1 MILWWSNLLSYAFHC
16 LESGVETFYTNWH
29 LLKIHVDHIYI
40 DRDDI
45 HEKYQTRFSSS
56 CCVSYRNK
64 IYCNIKLEKKDSIQI
79 QHDAM
84 TNFLLEFL
92 IDEKVENLTD
102 HKPVNAHWLGHCI
115 FRNLIEWIACMWK
128 IQGGVQKLN

>member
-1 MILWWSNLLSYAFHC
+1 MLLLDRVQVSTVSLLSV
-16 LESGVETFYTNWH
+16 SI
-29 LLKIHVDHIYI
+29 LLLLHDTWIVNNVSDNHHFKWYYGDPISCHMLFIVLNQEWKHFTLIGICSKFTLIYI
-40 DRDDI
+40 DRNDI
-45 HEKYQTRFSSS
+45 HEQYQTRFSSS

-92 IDEKVENLTD
+92 IYE
-102 HKPVNAHWLGHCI
+102 
-115 FRNLIEWIACMWK
+115 
-128 IQGGVQKLN
+128 